1 MPPTRETP
9 SVQRE
14 TDSAFRFATRA
25 PTDAGEYRKRIGS
38 DA

>member
-1 MPPTRETP
+1 MSLTCETP

-14 TDSAFRFATRA
+14 TESVFRFATRA
-25 PTDAGEYRKRIGS
+25 STDASEYRKRIGS